1 MVKRLLVS
9 ILLLFL
15 AVAGFSQSNESI
27 LMSLGLT
34 EMSEAG
40 KDTVVHYYRT
50 AYEESF
56 GYSQQLSVP
65 LNLPQ
70 ESTFL
75 QSYFQN
81 KLKAPDL
88 QLMAEVWA
96 KRQAAF
102 REKTLVRAA
111 VYEQALNC
119 QRTQIDALHAGH
131 VTTLNHFQEQ
141 IRSTLSAEQIAIL
154 ATCYDHSMERLRAKR
169 DQFLAFEAQ
178 QTQAITPAIYDYMA
192 YGFELMERYPAS
204 YYYSLLRAN
213 NRRLSFVEELPLED
227 FFQAYA
233 VFENEL
239 ILLLDSGE
247 CRAHLAIP
255 FYQSGERYQGKHT
268 LRNALFYAYIHFL
281 R

>member
-1 MVKRLLVS
+1 MVKHLLITFS
-9 ILLLFL
+9 LLFS
-15 AVAGFSQSNESI
+15 VIDGVCQSNESI

-34 EMSEAG
+34 EMSEEG

-56 GYSQQLSVP
+56 GYAQQLSVP

-81 KLKAPDL
+81 KLNATDL

-102 REKTLVRAA
+102 QEKTLARAA
-111 VYEQALNC
+111 AYEQALNC
-119 QRTQIDALHAGH
+119 QRTQIDALHARH
-131 VTTLNHFQEQ
+131 AVALNRFQEQ
-141 IRSTLSAEQIAIL
+141 IRSTLSAQQLAIL
-154 ATCYDHSMERLRAKR
+154 ATCYDQSMKRLRAKR

-178 QTQAITPAIYDYMA
+178 QTQAIAPAIYDYMA